1 MRAPEAADRYRGMGA
16 ETIGSTPAEFDR
28 FLRSEIE
35 QYARVI
41 RESGLKAELR

>member
-1 MRAPEAADRYRGMGA
+1 LGA
-16 ETIGSTPAEFDR
+16 ETIGSTPAEFEK